1 MKKIVFIF
9 LFVIGTNSFAQKIF
23 SDQQHAWVSFLG
35 NHKLTKKFGLHTEY
49 QWRREDWFQNWQQSL
64 LRIGID
70 YNINPNLSLTAG
82 YGWIVT
88 FPYGEQP
95 ILHQFNEH
103 RIWQQLNL
111 KSKIELPKKVIDVQH
126 RYRLEQ
132 RFLETYSF
140 NSVDAIVRG
149 ETIFR
154 QRVRYRAMF
163 LIPITKKTM
172 QDNTLFLNVNNEV
185 FLGFGKGIGKNVLD
199 QNRFNIA
206 FGWKFNNNFN
216 LQVGYLNQYV
226 IKSDGIKT
234 ERNHTFLSA
243 INYNFSRRVK
253 KNDSKQ

>member
-1 MKKIVFIF
+1 MKFLLIIL
-9 LFVIGTNSFAQKIF
+9 LFVNLNSFAQKEF
-23 SDQQHAWVSFLG
+23 SNQQHVWITYLG
-35 NHKLTKKFGLHTEY
+35 NHNLTKKIGLHTEY

-70 YNINPNLSLTAG
+70 YNINPNLSFTAG

-95 ILHQFNEH
+95 ILHQLNEH

-111 KSKIELPKKVIDVQH
+111 KSKIELSKKVIDVQH

-132 RFLETYSF
+132 RFLETYSI

-154 QRVRYRAMF
+154 NRVRYRAMF

-172 QDNTLFLNVNNEV
+172 QDNTLFLNVNDEI

-206 FGWKFNNNFN
+206 LGWRFTNNLN
-216 LQVGYLNQYV
+216 LQVGYLNQY
-226 IKSDGIKT
+226 IIKT
-234 ERNHTFLSA
+234 DGVRIERNHTLLTSLV
-243 INYNFSRRVK
+243 YNIEFKGK
-253 KNDSKQ
+253 K

>member
-1 MKKIVFIF
+1 MKRIVFFF
-9 LFVIGTNSFAQKIF
+9 LLLGMNSFSQKNF

-64 LRIGID
+64 LRVGFD
-70 YNINPNLSLTAG
+70 YTINPNLSVSAG

-243 INYNFSRRVK
+243 INYNFSRSVK

>member
-1 MKKIVFIF
+1 MKFLLIIL
-9 LFVIGTNSFAQKIF
+9 LFVNLNSFAQKEF
-23 SDQQHAWVSFLG
+23 SNQQHVWITYLG
-35 NHKLTKKFGLHTEY
+35 NHNLTKKIGLHTEY

-70 YNINPNLSLTAG
+70 YNINPNLSFTAG

-95 ILHQFNEH
+95 ILHQLNEH

-111 KSKIELPKKVIDVQH
+111 KSKIELSKKVIDVQH

-132 RFLETYSF
+132 RFLETYSI

-154 QRVRYRAMF
+154 HRDRYRAMF

-172 QDNTLFLNVNNEV
+172 QDKTLFLNVNDEI

-206 FGWKFNNNFN
+206 VGWRFTSNFN
-216 LQVGYLNQYV
+216 VQFGYLNQYV
-226 IKSDGIKT
+226 IKADGVKI
-234 ERNHTFLSA
+234 ERNHTLLSSLV
-243 INYNFSRRVK
+243 YNIDITGK
-253 KNDSKQ
+253 K